1 MSKYS
6 IYIICKDEEIF
17 NERVKSMEKYNKKIC
32 KFYWIPAVFLKRTPC
47 NTGLTKK
54 LDTRYNTTTKSRL
67 NKLGAISAHRNAL
80 LSIINNNTHNNLIL
94 EEDATLVHPLP
105 NPPNTTCYLGGWI
118 IPPQITKAGKE
129 KVKIPNLKNGL
140 NNIDY
145 DKFKVLMAHAYFIKT
160 VSEAHELLK
169 STLEPA
175 KLKNYD
181 VHLIDNEIIKKFYY
195 PAIFVQSRHKSEI
208 EGRVNK
214 NDINTIN
221 YGL

>member
-6 IYIICKDEEIF
+6 IYIICKHIEIF
-17 NERVKSMEKYNKKIC
+17 NEKIKQMNKYNKKVC

-54 LDTRYNTTTKSRL
+54 LDTRYNTTNKSRL
-67 NKLGAISAHRNAL
+67 NKLGAISAHRNVL
-80 LSIINNNTHNNLIL
+80 LSIVNNNTRNNLIL
-94 EEDATLVHPLP
+94 EEDATLVNRLP
-105 NPPNTTCYLGGWI
+105 NPPNNTCYFGGWI

-145 DKFKVLMAHAYFIKT
+145 GKFKVLMAHAYFIKT
-160 VSEAHELLK
+160 VDEAHELLI
-169 STLEPA
+169 STLEPD

-181 VHLIDNEIIKKFYY
+181 VHLTDNEIFKKFYY
-195 PAIFVQSRHKSEI
+195 PAVFVQSKHKSEI
-208 EGRVNK
+208 EGRVNQ
-214 NDINTIN
+214 NDKNTID